1 MFCRSVSVLNKKDY
15 RWLDMFV
22 FLSLSQFLITNRL
35 SIFCYFKWE
44 TICCGKIASKIGFA
58 VWQKKWFNSTIN
70 HDNQK
75 TWVTEGL
82 GVPIQ
87 ITNCDKM
94 AKGIVHCLSTF
105 LRLEITQI
113 MCRCFLLNHH
123 RFLLKQHNFFIKKG
137 PLKDKIV
144 RFQCCWAF
152 NSFLQFKY
160 ML

>member
-82 GVPIQ
+82 GMPIQ

-94 AKGIVHCLSTF
+94 AKGIVVSQPF
-105 LRLEITQI
+105 WGWK
-113 MCRCFLLNHH
+113 
-123 RFLLKQHNFFIKKG
+123 LLKVCDN
-137 PLKDKIV
+137 
-144 RFQCCWAF
+144 A
-152 NSFLQFKY
+152 SFLIIRAGILQALQSQFSLKTA
-160 ML
+160 